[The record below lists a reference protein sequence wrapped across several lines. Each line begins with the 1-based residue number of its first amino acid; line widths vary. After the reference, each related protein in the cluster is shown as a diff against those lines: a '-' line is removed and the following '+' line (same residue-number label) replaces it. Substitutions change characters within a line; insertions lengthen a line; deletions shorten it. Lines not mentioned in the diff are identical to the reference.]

1 MDDTIFIDL
10 TTTEL
15 QPGQHF
21 TGKILWALEKAPQEV
36 RLTLGWFTEGRGTTD
51 RKIEAELS
59 WTTDATSGEEPFEFT
74 LPPSPYSFDGKLI
87 SLNWELS
94 LSVKKG
100 KAEHQRPIIVSH
112 HGQAVELSAIADD
125 SKRSPLSFLKRG
137 ANR

>member
-59 WTTDATSGEEPFEFT
+59 
-74 LPPSPYSFDGKLI
+74 
-87 SLNWELS
+87 

-100 KAEHQRPIIVSH
+100 KAEHQLPIIVSH